1 MIWFFAFS
9 TLGVVIFLFL
19 CTVRQLRE
27 LGWKGWFSTLG
38 SLAVMFLLTRDELKA
53 AG

>member
-9 TLGVVIFLFL
+9 TLGVAIFLFL
-19 CTVRQLRE
+19 CTMRQLRE
-27 LGWKGWFSTLG
+27 LGWRGWLSTLG
-38 SLAVMFLLTRDELKA
+38 SLAVMFLLSRDELKA